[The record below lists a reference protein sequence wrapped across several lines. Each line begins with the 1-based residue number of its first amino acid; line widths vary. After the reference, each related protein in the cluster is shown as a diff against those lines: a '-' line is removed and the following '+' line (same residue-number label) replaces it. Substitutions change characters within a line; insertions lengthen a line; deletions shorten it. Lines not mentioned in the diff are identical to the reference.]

1 MMHLQI
7 KIKKMMDLYSEVIKN
22 LDGLTPDNFEDL
34 FFRAKKDII
43 LVNEIKNEIIG
54 TYPGHELQK
63 YDKDLLFLAKQIEKR
78 YDNIVES
85 FTEERNMLSG
95 KLKSVSNRKKIAKYS
110 R

>member
-7 KIKKMMDLYSEVIKN
+7 KIKKIMDMYSEVLVK
-22 LDGLTPDNFEDL
+22 LDGVTSDNFDDV

-43 LVNEIKNEIIG
+43 LVNDIKNELIG
-54 TYPGHELQK
+54 TYSKSELNK

-78 YDNIVES
+78 YDSIVES
-85 FTEERNMLSG
+85 FTEERDLLSG
-95 KLKSVSNRKKIAKYS
+95 KLKSVTNRKKIAKYS

>member
-1 MMHLQI
+1 MMQLQM
-7 KIKKMMDLYSEVIKN
+7 KIKRIKDLYSEVLTS
-22 LDGLTPDNFEDL
+22 LDGLTPDNFDEL

-43 LVNEIKNEIIG
+43 LVNDIKSELVQ
-54 TYPGHELQK
+54 TYSPSDLKK

-85 FTEERNMLSG
+85 FTEERNLLSG
-95 KLKSVSNRKKIAKYS
+95 KLKSVSNKKKIAKYS